1 MSERPR
7 PFARMLIVCVL
18 FLVTVSLYIL
28 LPRYWHNIPE
38 TVKHLFLVLSAL
50 MCLHIIEYAFF
61 WWEIFGHMKDIF
73 KETLFSTNQL
83 INDNRTS
90 IEKFLCASNQLI
102 DTAAVC
108 GLKNIYYSRENAKDG
123 IYNAIKNAEK
133 RLWLLGIAHSEIVHL
148 DDLLSSLD
156 EKISCGLD
164 VRILLLDALQASAVF
179 RTLLESTASEA
190 SKIINTD
197 RTEIKP
203 SDPFFHQR
211 VYSDFIHACNRLRSH
226 PNVASKVR
234 FYTHTP
240 NCWLMIVDNTVHFQP
255 YTFGRQPDQTP
266 TKLCIGDNMPVFKF
280 QKQKDVMTFEIL
292 EDHFLKMW
300 VTSNID
306 LFHAETRNADRGRII
321 KDIFDSHSWWF
332 KQVYG
337 ALYGQKDNVVC
348 ANDKRKFLRQLWR
361 WEQPSLSLY
370 LDDRK
375 KTIRVTS
382 IRDYSCKGLALHI
395 EDISGL
401 SIGDIVSLHGSFP
414 IKPFEASYIV
424 DHFLKI
430 NKLVIRQIT
439 NGLQPIVGLQ
449 AISEAERDDKS
460 D

>member
-1 MSERPR
+1 VSERPK
-7 PFARMLIVCVL
+7 PFARMLIVCIL
-18 FLVTVSLYIL
+18 FLIMVSLYIL

-50 MCLHIIEYAFF
+50 MCIHIIEYAFF
-61 WWEIFGHMKDIF
+61 WWEIFGHMKGIF
-73 KETLFSTNQL
+73 KETLNPTNQL
-83 INDNRTS
+83 INDNRAT
-90 IEKFLCASNQLI
+90 IEKLLYTSNQLI
-102 DTAAVC
+102 GTAAVC
-108 GLKNIYYSRENAKDG
+108 GLTNIYYCRMDTKDD
-123 IYNAIKNAEK
+123 IYNSVGNAEK

-164 VRILLLDALQASAVF
+164 VRILLLDALQAAAVF

-190 SKIINTD
+190 LEIINTD

-226 PNVASKVR
+226 PNVGAKVR

-255 YTFGRQPDQTP
+255 YTFGRKPDQTA
-266 TKLCIGDNMPVFKF
+266 TNLCIGDNMPVFKF

-321 KDIFDSHSWWF
+321 KDIFDLHSWWF
-332 KQVYG
+332 KQVYE
-337 ALYGQKDNVVC
+337 ALYEQKNNVVC
-348 ANDKRKFLRQLWR
+348 ATDKREFLRQLWR

-382 IRDYSCKGLALHI
+382 ISDYSCMDLTLQI

-401 SIGDIVSLHGSFP
+401 IIGDIVSLQGTFP
-414 IKPFEASYIV
+414 IKPFEASYII

-430 NKLVIRQIT
+430 KRFKVRRIT

-449 AISEAERDDKS
+449 TISEAETDDKP